1 MVFRRPVTIGVTL
14 YSVGEAVPDDVDV
27 RKLRMWWNAQRI
39 ELAHFVPPV
48 GPKLAGPVD
57 RAMMIRDAVEALDQ
71 GDATLFTQSGK
82 PTVQAVELVLGFD
95 ITADERDEAYEANRA
110 NQEKG

>member
-1 MVFRRPVTIGVTL
+1 MTWTFV
-14 YSVGEAVPDDVDV
+14 SCES
-27 RKLRMWWNAQRI
+27 WWNAQRI

-57 RAMMIRDAVEALDQ
+57 RAMIIRDAVEALDPN
-71 GDATLFTQSGK
+71 DATLFTQSGK

-95 ITADERDEAYEANRA
+95 ITADERDEAYEAYRG
-110 NQEKG
+110 KSGGRVDGHGRRYPGISPRY